1 MSYNKLLDESTWDD
15 VNQDSKDLLEDYML
29 ELEATGKSEKTRYQY
44 FADIRGFLSWIQR
57 NGKIKSILELKKRD
71 FRNFFLK
78 MSKQGTSNARINR
91 LQSSIRNL
99 LAYAEGDEDMYED
112 YEVNQMRNIHG
123 VPKEAVKDVV
133 FLEDEKITKI
143 LDYLIDKEK
152 YQKALYISLSY
163 DSAARRNEIHQV
175 KKEDFLENNQTNQVI
190 GKRGKKFNLIY
201 FNRTKDIAKLY
212 FEQRG
217 KDNIDS
223 LWVVGNGDKKRA
235 ASYEVLYTWAIS
247 IRPIIKELFDED
259 LMIASHSWRHISLEN
274 YSNGSH
280 HVLKEMGKKELPINV
295 LKVIAHHSDISTT
308 ESYLKNKDNEILADA
323 FNLD

>member
-1 MSYNKLLDESTWDD
+1 MSYNKLLDESTWGD

-44 FADIRGFLSWIQR
+44 FADIRGFLSWILR
-57 NGKIKSILELKKRD
+57 NGKNKSILELKKRD

>member
-1 MSYNKLLDESTWDD
+1 MSYNKLLDESTWED

-44 FADIRGFLSWIQR
+44 FADIRGFLSWILR
-57 NGKIKSILELKKRD
+57 NGKNKSILELKKRD

-112 YEVNQMRNIHG
+112 YEVNQMRNIKG
-123 VPKEAVKDVV
+123 VPKEAVRDVV
-133 FLEDEKITKI
+133 FLDDDKVSSIIE
-143 LDYLIDKEK
+143 YLLKKEE

-163 DSAARRNEIHQV
+163 DSAGRRNEIHQV
-175 KKEDFLENNQTNQVI
+175 KKTDFLESSQTNEVI
-190 GKRGKKFNLIY
+190 GKRSKKFKLIY
-201 FNRTKDIAKLY
+201 FNRTKEIAKLWL
-212 FEQRG
+212 EQRG
-217 KDNIDS
+217 DDDIES
-223 LWVVGNGDKKRA
+223 LWITGKGHSKRE
-235 ASYEVLYTWAIS
+235 ASYETLYNWAIS
-247 IRPIIKELFDED
+247 VRPIIKELFNED
-259 LMIASHSWRHISLEN
+259 IEIASHSWRHIALEN

-280 HVLKEMGKKELPINV
+280 YVLKEMGKTELPIDV

-308 ESYLKNKDNEILADA
+308 QSYLKNKDEELLAEA
-323 FNLD
+323 FGL